1 MTRTLARILLI
12 AVVALCAAVPA
23 WPNHTHSPQP
33 NASPTTDGHAHH
45 HQPAP
50 QATGVM
56 EETAPSPEMAT
67 HRVPDTPERLRLK
80 EEFRA
85 RYRSAGAD
93 SDAASAD
100 VRRAVF
106 DEFLPRLDAQG
117 MLDVL
122 ESIHP
127 LCHSQAHEL
136 GRAVYASI
144 GDLDAAVAQC
154 GTRCTSA
161 CTHGVLE
168 EAFGTVD
175 LATLRPRLATL
186 CTRGA
191 LGETRR
197 IGTCAHGI
205 GHALMTITGRD
216 VGQSLAACGGFE
228 IPALTDFCASGVF
241 MELFEHPLPADA
253 GQLYPC
259 DTYTTHPAACFRY
272 LTMRLMR
279 RPSLGGD
286 GAVLALCRSLSR
298 PQRLGCVHGFGFGL
312 IPRLQRDPRW
322 IESCDLSDPDEQT
335 MCIEGAMEALGGLAP
350 ERARMVCARLT
361 GPAAEVCHAAAT
373 SGLYRLDKPSMPL
386 YFGPPAPSGS

>member
-1 MTRTLARILLI
+1 MIRTLARTLASALLP
-12 AVVALCAAVPA
+12 LCAAVPA
-23 WPNHTHSPQP
+23 WAGPGDSPQP
-33 NASPTTDGHAHH
+33 DATPAADAHAHH
-45 HQPAP
+45 HHPAP
-50 QATGVM
+50 A
-56 EETAPSPEMAT
+56 TAPTDGSPPNPEMT
-67 HRVPDTPERLRLK
+67 LPTVPDTPERVRLK

-85 RYRSAGAD
+85 RYRAAGAD
-93 SDAASAD
+93 SDAASGA

-136 GRAVYASI
+136 GRAVYASVR
-144 GDLDAAVAQC
+144 DLDAAVGEC

-186 CTRGA
+186 CSSGA
-191 LGETRR
+191 LAESRR
-197 IGTCAHGI
+197 VGTCAHGI
-205 GHALMTITGRD
+205 GHALMMITGRD
-216 VGQSLAACGGFE
+216 VGRSVEACEGFGT
-228 IPALTDFCASGVF
+228 PALTDFCASGVF
-241 MELFEHPLPADA
+241 MEFFEHPVPAGA

-286 GAVLALCRSLSR
+286 AGVLALCRSLPR

-312 IPRLQRDPRW
+312 IPRLQRNPRW
-322 IESCDLSDPDEQT
+322 IASCVLRDPDEQT
-335 MCIEGAMEALGGLAP
+335 MCIEGAMEAFGGLAP
-350 ERARMVCARLT
+350 DRARKACEMLT
-361 GPAAEVCHAAAT
+361 GPAAEVCHAAAS

-386 YFGPPAPSGS
+386 YLGSPAPAGS